1 LKKSSGL
8 KVIAIIIL
16 VFAAV
21 MLTGAVNAHLN
32 PSIASSTN
40 SLTFGVVLFG
50 VVLFGIIPAIIGLLV
65 YRKALK
71 IQKEENNVS

>member
-21 MLTGAVNAHLN
+21 MLTGAVNAHIN
-32 PSIASSTN
+32 PSIASSMN
-40 SLTFGVVLFG
+40 SLAFG